1 MLIEAKNVSK
11 WYGDVIALNTFSLE
25 VGPGI
30 TGVVGPNGAGKSTF
44 FRMILG
50 LIRPSKGYVLV
61 KGQNPWS
68 NPELMGEIGYLPDH
82 DILPDNI
89 SGYDYLSLTGGLR
102 GLERWE
108 LEERIQKVSHQVDM
122 IPLLDRKINGYSK
135 GMRQRLKIAGAMIH
149 DPSLLVL
156 DEPLSGTDPT
166 VRKSIFEI
174 IESLRKDGK
183 DVIISSHVL
192 HDIERVTKNVVL
204 LYRGRSV
211 ACGTI
216 SEIRSLLNQFP
227 HTMVIDCKEPRE
239 VARDLMVHDWVRS
252 VDIDPGGELLVRV
265 NEPKMFHESFSKMV
279 VDNGYDIGEVYI
291 KDEDL
296 ESIFRYMMGGRL

>member
-102 GLERWE
+102 GLDRWE

-227 HTMVIDCKEPRE
+227 HTMVIDCKDPRQ

-265 NEPKMFHESFSKMV
+265 NEPKMFHERFSKMV